1 MPIERIRLSE
11 REREQLITLKRRT
24 KLKNWNV
31 LCRWA
36 LCTSLAEPTP
46 PPKAEIVSDSS
57 VEMTWRVF
65 AGQYE
70 DLYLAL
76 LKQRCLQDGLEID
89 DDVLMTQFRL
99 HLNRGIGYLYGDRS
113 MKNIG
118 DLVRRAVDA

>member
-36 LCTSLAEPTP
+36 FCVSLAEPTP
-46 PPKAEIVSDSS
+46 PPRAEIPSDSS

-65 AGQYE
+65 AGEYE
-70 DLYLAL
+70 EVYLAM
-76 LKQRCLQDGLEID
+76 LKQRCWQDGLEIND
-89 DDVLMTQFRL
+89 QVLVEQFRL
-99 HLNRGIGYLYGDRS
+99 HLNRGIGYLYGDREMS
-113 MKNIG
+113 SIS
-118 DLVRRAVDA
+118 DLVRRAV

>member
-36 LCTSLAEPTP
+36 FCVSLAEPTTP
-46 PPKAEIVSDSS
+46 PRAEIVSDSS

-65 AGQYE
+65 AGEYE
-70 DLYLAL
+70 EVYLAM
-76 LKQRCLQDGLEID
+76 LKQRCWQDGLEIND
-89 DDVLMTQFRL
+89 QVLVEQFRL
-99 HLNRGIGYLYGDRS
+99 HLHRGIGYLYGDREMS
-113 MKNIG
+113 SIS
-118 DLVRRAVDA
+118 DLVRRAL